1 MSSSSVFEKRDCD
14 TKYKE
19 EVFENSC
26 GEDGED
32 SEEAEEG
39 QLALSWT
46 SEWKSM
52 KINAVILS
60 LSRWNNCSD
69 YSIFFEK
76 E

>member
-46 SEWKSM
+46 SE
-52 KINAVILS
+52 
-60 LSRWNNCSD
+60 
-69 YSIFFEK
+69 
-76 E
+76 